1 MTDKDKKLIDEAE
14 HISCYKWPDVLDLIE
29 KADTAAARLVLNQ
42 IAKQKHHMDEAKA
55 GMI

>member
-14 HISCYKWPDVLDLIE
+14 HISCYNWPNVLDLVE